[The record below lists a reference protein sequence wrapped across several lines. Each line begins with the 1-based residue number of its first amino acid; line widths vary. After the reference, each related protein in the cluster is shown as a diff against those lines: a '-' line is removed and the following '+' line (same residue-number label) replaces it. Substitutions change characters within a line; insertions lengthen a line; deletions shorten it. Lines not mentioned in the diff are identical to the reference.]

1 MKERIAGLYIAELC
15 ISKAIEGNLTGALD
29 VEELR
34 NLAMAQRVIAEIT
47 KETLE
52 QEFPSIA
59 DMDDYK
65 TIVGSIGNTLDR
77 ISATVDRVSVAT
89 KEASACE
96 T

>member
-15 ISKAIEGNLTGALD
+15 IAKAIEGNLVGPLD

-34 NLAMAQRVIAEIT
+34 NLATAQRVIAEIT

-89 KEASACE
+89 KEAASCE

>member
-52 QEFPSIA
+52 KEFPFISE
-59 DMDDYK
+59 MDDYK
-65 TIVGSIGNTLDR
+65 TCVSGIGSTLDR
-77 ISATVDRVSVAT
+77 FSATLDRLTQEVKA
-89 KEASACE
+89 
-96 T
+96 